1 MNLQKASRK
10 KAKMKMAVL
19 GPSGSG
25 KTYSSLLLANGICDN
40 WDKVA
45 VIDTENNSADLYSH
59 LGPYNTLSLAGP
71 FSPERFIQAIEVCE
85 KEDMEVIIIDSISLE
100 WDFLLNYH
108 ASLQGNSFTNWGK
121 ITPRHNA
128 FIQKLLQ
135 SNCHII
141 CTTRTKQDFVLNE
154 KNGRMIP
161 EKVGLKPVQ
170 RDNLEYDFTIVFDLD
185 IRNNAKISKDRTG
198 LFSNNTEFKITTDTG
213 RLIQSWCNNGTDI
226 MPNDVSVRINESKSL
241 NELFTLFKSYPQFKE
256 VLRPE
261 FEQRKR
267 EIVLSDQV
275 KQELLNTSD
284 IQNGISH

>member
-25 KTYSSLLLANGICDN
+25 KTYSSLLLANGICDS

-198 LFSNNTEFKITTDTG
+198 LFSNNSEFKITTDTG
-213 RLIQSWCNNGTDI
+213 RLIQSWCNDGTDI

>member
-25 KTYSSLLLANGICDN
+25 KTYSSLLLANGICDS

-267 EIVLSDQV
+267 EIVLSDQI

>member
-25 KTYSSLLLANGICDN
+25 KTYSSLLLANGICDS

-198 LFSNNTEFKITTDTG
+198 LFSNNSEFKITTDTG